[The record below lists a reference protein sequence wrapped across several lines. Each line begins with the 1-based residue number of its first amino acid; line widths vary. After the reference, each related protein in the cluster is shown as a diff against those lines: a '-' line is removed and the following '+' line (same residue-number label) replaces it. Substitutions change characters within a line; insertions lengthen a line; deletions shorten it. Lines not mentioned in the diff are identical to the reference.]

1 MAIRNED
8 ALEYHSSSPAG
19 KISVVP
25 SKPCRSQRDLSL
37 AYTPGVA
44 VPCLEIERDPSLV
57 YKYTAKGNLVA
68 VVSNGTAVLGLGNIG
83 PAAGK
88 PVMEGK
94 GVLFKRFADIDVF
107 DIELD
112 TLDAKEIIRACQLME
127 PTFGGINLEDIK
139 APECFEIEEELRRTM
154 KIPVFHDDQHG
165 TAIISGAALINAVEI
180 AGKRLAEIKLVVN
193 GAGASGIACAEHYV
207 HLGVR
212 RDHIMMCDTNGVIY
226 KGRTKGMNPYK
237 ERFARETGLRTLTEA
252 MVGADV
258 FFGLS
263 AANCVTPEMLMGM
276 APDPIVFAMA
286 NPDPEIP
293 YDVAIATRKDVIMAT
308 GRSDFPNQVNNVLG
322 FPFIFR
328 GALDVRATA
337 INDDMKLAATHAL
350 AALAKEDV
358 PDSVRLVYGVDQM
371 EFGRQYIIPKPFDS
385 RVLIWVAS
393 AVAKAAME
401 SGVAQQPVDINEYK
415 EQLQRRLGK
424 AQEVMRFMIHKAQR
438 APQRVVFPE
447 GEESKVLRAAQILED
462 ERIAIPILVG
472 REDKIR
478 ASMEELH
485 LRIKDVRIVDPAR
498 CAQMPAYIEEFY
510 RLRQRKGVTRVEAGS
525 ILNTNTTSFGAM
537 MVHMGDAD
545 ALLAGL
551 NKHYS
556 ATIRPALQI
565 IPPRE
570 GLNRVSGMY
579 MLITPNGKIYFL
591 ADTTVNIEPS
601 TEDLAE
607 IAIEAA
613 ATVRSFDIE
622 PSIAMLSFS
631 SFGSTRHPLSDKVRH
646 AVNLVKTR
654 RPDLVIDGE
663 LEADAAVTPELLQ
676 DIFPFSTL
684 QKSANVLIFPNLE
697 AGNIAYRLLMRLGGA
712 EAIGPILMGLS
723 KPIHVLHRAAQVN
736 DIVNVAAIAVVDAQV
751 AAGIYPARP
760 RPLAQSGD

>member
-1 MAIRNED
+1 M
-8 ALEYHSSSPAG
+8 
-19 KISVVP
+19 
-25 SKPCRSQRDLSL
+25 
-37 AYTPGVA
+37 
-44 VPCLEIERDPSLV
+44 
-57 YKYTAKGNLVA
+57 
-68 VVSNGTAVLGLGNIG
+68 
-83 PAAGK
+83 
-88 PVMEGK
+88 
-94 GVLFKRFADIDVF
+94 
-107 DIELD
+107 
-112 TLDAKEIIRACQLME
+112 
-127 PTFGGINLEDIK
+127 
-139 APECFEIEEELRRTM
+139 
-154 KIPVFHDDQHG
+154 
-165 TAIISGAALINAVEI
+165 
-180 AGKRLAEIKLVVN
+180 
-193 GAGASGIACAEHYV
+193 
-207 HLGVR
+207 
-212 RDHIMMCDTNGVIY
+212 
-226 KGRTKGMNPYK
+226 
-237 ERFARETGLRTLTEA
+237 
-252 MVGADV
+252 
-258 FFGLS
+258 
-263 AANCVTPEMLMGM
+263 
-276 APDPIVFAMA
+276 
-286 NPDPEIP
+286 
-293 YDVAIATRKDVIMAT
+293 
-308 GRSDFPNQVNNVLG
+308 
-322 FPFIFR
+322 
-328 GALDVRATA
+328 RATA

-646 AVNLVKTR
+646 AVNLR
-654 RPDLVIDGE
+654 
-663 LEADAAVTPELLQ
+663 
-676 DIFPFSTL
+676 
-684 QKSANVLIFPNLE
+684 KSAP
-697 AGNIAYRLLMRLGGA
+697 
-712 EAIGPILMGLS
+712 
-723 KPIHVLHRAAQVN
+723 
-736 DIVNVAAIAVVDAQV
+736 
-751 AAGIYPARP
+751 P
-760 RPLAQSGD
+760 RSGDRW